1 MIKEIENIES
11 NYVEVLNLIM
21 ALDNALGFAEDEACS
36 FGHLYTLS
44 NLIVKKAE
52 DNFELITNLSCQ
64 MTALHSEKNY
74 RQ

>member
-21 ALDNALGFAEDEACS
+21 ALDNALGFAEDEVSS

-52 DNFELITNLSCQ
+52 DNFQLITNLSCQ

>member
-1 MIKEIENIES
+1 MLEKIDKLECDFCEM
-11 NYVEVLNLIM
+11 LNLIM
-21 ALDNALGFAEDEACS
+21 ALDNALGFAEDEVSS